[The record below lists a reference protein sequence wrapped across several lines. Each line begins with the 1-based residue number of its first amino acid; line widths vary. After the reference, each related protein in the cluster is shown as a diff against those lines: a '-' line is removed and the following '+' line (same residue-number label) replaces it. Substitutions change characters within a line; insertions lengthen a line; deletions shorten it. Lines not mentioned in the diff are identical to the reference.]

1 MGQVSGDVNVPRMV
15 RALGLHFYVCLFI
28 GRKVT
33 MDLTSFTFKFV
44 IKCQILS
51 EVVQTS
57 HHLFLL
63 LF

>member
-1 MGQVSGDVNVPRMV
+1 MGQVSGDVHVPRMV
-15 RALGLHFYVCLFI
+15 RALGLDFYICLFI

-33 MDLTSFTFKFV
+33 MDFISFTFKFV

-51 EVVQTS
+51 VVQTS